1 MFLLFSVFY
10 IFNLYRSIYLVG
22 FELDLDFLNYYE
34 FYNSPDLA
42 MDRWGV
48 EVVTP
53 IFFNVGRFV
62 GLDFYTFSF
71 VVGIFWLIPVFLL
84 ARTVRVEYLVFY
96 YLFFLIWFSPQFIF
110 LFRQYL
116 GIFFAILFFMYPGRS
131 KVYLVL
137 CFFLSVLSHLSMM
150 IVYFFGLFKL
160 RSKSQYVLLSIFVC
174 AVYFSYFYGFSLLK
188 YFEGV
193 SLFLG
198 VDVVDR
204 KLATIQQLSFGYTSG
219 SSLVYGLL
227 CCSMFL
233 HSFKIFDSNC
243 YRFSIERAFFFSAA
257 SALILSEFVIFSNRV
272 GALAYFFSIPY
283 ISVVMSKYYFR
294 F

>member
-116 GIFFAILFFMYPGRS
+116 GIFFCYSVFYVSG
-131 KVYLVL
+131 KVK
-137 CFFLSVLSHLSMM
+137 
-150 IVYFFGLFKL
+150 GLFGFVFFPL
-160 RSKSQYVLLSIFVC
+160 GAFAFVYDDCLLFW
-174 AVYFSYFYGFSLLK
+174 
-188 YFEGV
+188 
-193 SLFLG
+193 
-198 VDVVDR
+198 
-204 KLATIQQLSFGYTSG
+204 
-219 SSLVYGLL
+219 
-227 CCSMFL
+227 
-233 HSFKIFDSNC
+233 
-243 YRFSIERAFFFSAA
+243 
-257 SALILSEFVIFSNRV
+257 VI
-272 GALAYFFSIPY
+272 
-283 ISVVMSKYYFR
+283 
-294 F
+294 